1 MKPDKESKRRD
12 YFLAFDNRP
21 LNALLK
27 YIKHSE
33 EKASDV
39 EIEFEQRR
47 YKEEL
52 QKLIDSKSC
61 CKKMYRF
68 LEFKGILFYA
78 IVNSTNFY
86 K

>member
-1 MKPDKESKRRD
+1 MKTDETSKRRD

-21 LNALLK
+21 LNALLE

-78 IVNSTNFY
+78 IVSSTNFY
-86 K
+86 